1 MKSQSYYINGDSCSE
16 IKLVARSRNHQIR
29 DFDIQIDP
37 ILDYTR
43 LSLQTKSLT
52 MDTVNIHQAKTH
64 LSQLL
69 ARVELGEEIT
79 IANRGVPVAKLV
91 PISVNQLDRR
101 SSMGSDRG
109 LFQVPTDFN
118 ADLPADLLAAFEGEE
133 A

>member
-1 MKSQSYYINGDSCSE
+1 
-16 IKLVARSRNHQIR
+16 
-29 DFDIQIDP
+29 
-37 ILDYTR
+37 
-43 LSLQTKSLT
+43 

-91 PISVNQLDRR
+91 PIITSKLDRR
-101 SSMGSDRG
+101 SSMGIDRG
-109 LFQVPTDFN
+109 LFQVPADFN
-118 ADLPADLLAAFEGEE
+118 ADLPADLLAAFEGGE

>member
-1 MKSQSYYINGDSCSE
+1 
-16 IKLVARSRNHQIR
+16 
-29 DFDIQIDP
+29 
-37 ILDYTR
+37 
-43 LSLQTKSLT
+43 

-91 PISVNQLDRR
+91 PIANKLDRR
-101 SSMGSDRG
+101 SSMGIDRG
-109 LFQVPTDFN
+109 CFQVPAGFN
-118 ADLPADLLAAFEGEE
+118 ADLPADILAAFEGEE